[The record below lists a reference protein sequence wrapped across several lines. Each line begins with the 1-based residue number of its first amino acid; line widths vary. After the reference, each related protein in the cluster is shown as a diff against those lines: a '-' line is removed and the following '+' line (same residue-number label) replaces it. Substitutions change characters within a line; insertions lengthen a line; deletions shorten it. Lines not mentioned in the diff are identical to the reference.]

1 MKKSKSQIQ
10 SEDLLREKGFKVTP
24 SRVALLTMLIDRHD
38 PMTVE
43 DIEKHLTKK
52 INKTTIY
59 RALDDFLKKGILSQT
74 HFRDGKTYYEYQDH
88 HHHHIVCTS
97 CGIKEEVSMCIQSS
111 LPQVNRHSKK
121 FSNIQDHILEFFGV
135 CNTCALT

>member
-1 MKKSKSQIQ
+1 MKKSKSHLQ
-10 SEDLLREKGFKVTP
+10 SENILREKNFRVTP
-24 SRVALLTMLIDRHD
+24 SRVALLEILIDLHD
-38 PMTVE
+38 PVTVE
-43 DIEKHLTKK
+43 DIEKKLTKK

-74 HFRDGKTYYEYQDH
+74 HFRDGKTYYEYQAH

-111 LPQVNRHSKK
+111 LPTVNRQSKK
-121 FSNIQDHILEFFGV
+121 FSNIHDHILEFFGV
-135 CNTCALT
+135 CNACTSA